1 MAVSLALIINHLR
14 YSFVSSNVSDMENE
28 LLSTKD
34 AAGRLGI
41 SSMRIR
47 ALISAGRLPSQLIGR
62 DHIIQKSDL
71 VLVAERKAGRPKKVV
86 ESIAQVVTKKKAVK
100 K

>member
-1 MAVSLALIINHLR
+1 M
-14 YSFVSSNVSDMENE
+14 FSNVFDMENE

-34 AAGRLGI
+34 AAVRLGI
-41 SSMRIR
+41 SPMRIR

-62 DHIIQKSDL
+62 DHIIQESDL
-71 VLVAERKAGRPKKVV
+71 ALVSERKAGRPKKIV
-86 ESIAQVVTKKKAVK
+86 EPISQALNTVQIKQKAVK

>member
-1 MAVSLALIINHLR
+1 
-14 YSFVSSNVSDMENE
+14 MENE

-34 AAGRLGI
+34 AAVRLGI
-41 SSMRIR
+41 SPMRIR

-62 DHIIQKSDL
+62 DHIIQESDL
-71 VLVAERKAGRPKKVV
+71 VLVAERKAGRPKKVAEPV
-86 ESIAQVVTKKKAVK
+86 IEAVLARKKEVK

>member
-1 MAVSLALIINHLR
+1 M
-14 YSFVSSNVSDMENE
+14 FSNVFTMENE

-34 AAGRLGI
+34 AAIRLGV
-41 SSMRIR
+41 SPMRIR

-62 DHIIQKSDL
+62 DHIIQESDL
-71 VLVAERKAGRPKKVV
+71 VLVAERKAGRPKKVAEPV
-86 ESIAQVVTKKKAVK
+86 IEVVPVRKKEVK